1 MVFVAWLWTGLEAT
15 SPTGCNS
22 FNLTVNAPL
31 LKLSGCGVPQGSIL
45 GPLFFLLYINDL
57 NNVSTLVELILF
69 ADDTNLFMSHK
80 DPVYLAASL
89 NSELNKLSTNS
100 P

>member
-1 MVFVAWLWTGLEAT
+1 MV
-15 SPTGCNS
+15 SP
-22 FNLTVNAPL
+22 
-31 LKLSGCGVPQGSIL
+31 IL

-89 NSELNKLSTNS
+89 NSELKPEENKLYVI
-100 P
+100 